1 MSNFGCCAEE
11 MRKFENVPDNF
22 VYYIIVSDDHYI
34 LKLYRNTERPD
45 DNKVRFVNQL
55 LIQNNNIPCAELI
68 AYSRN
73 HQISPTSYLC
83 CLPRKIQK
91 IDKQNAKN
99 KPPKKR
105 KSAAYLLNWRLYKA
119 KSQSWHL
126 YLSGNQR
133 QNPRIVKKYFLF
145 CEYCTISAIRQKMQN
160 MSYNI
165 DRPSIPEALV
175 SWSFSY

>member
-1 MSNFGCCAEE
+1 

-91 IDKQNAKN
+91 IDKQNTKN
-99 KPPKKR
+99 KPPKLR
-105 KSAAYLLNWRLYKA
+105 KSAAYLLNKWLYKA
-119 KSQSWHL
+119 KFQRCYTYSLKNS
-126 YLSGNQR
+126 R
-133 QNPRIVKKYFLF
+133 QNSRIVEKHFLF
-145 CEYCTISAIRQKMQN
+145 CEHYTNSA
-160 MSYNI
+160 
-165 DRPSIPEALV
+165 
-175 SWSFSY
+175 FSENAKYKR